1 MQAIV
6 KFPVAALLAMLLAV
20 IVALVLAAPSVLAQ
34 DTEQPPTEAASGGGS
49 GSAGVRLAEL
59 DLHGVALEPRFNPD
73 QADYQGYMYSREME
87 STTVTATAADAD
99 ATVTISPADADA
111 DAAGHQVDLADG
123 EDVSVEVTVTSS
135 DGTSESVYTVAMN
148 YGDGFVQLDV
158 GRDVACALRTDST
171 VDCWPDAPEP
181 AGIYQYAAGG
191 SVTHRA
197 THACGLRADGSAH
210 CWSRSWDAGRTLGYS
225 WNDYPD
231 TEVQSLDMGL
241 YSPCYLKTDGSIRCL
256 GGFITHPDA
265 ETEAGPY
272 KAVAAGYQMACVLT
286 PDNLVKCLGWNG
298 ASLDLP
304 EPETEF
310 KYIEVS
316 SPTVCGIRM
325 DDTLLCWFYPDLY
338 FDGVG
343 YGAIDTPEGEF
354 KSVSSGYGYG
364 FVCAVKSDDGSIVCF
379 AWYSDSL
386 ISRVLD
392 HVPEGEFQ
400 SVSVGRLK
408 ACGLRTDGSIAC
420 WGEYWTWDGHR
431 WTGREP
437 SMVSPWADD
446 ARLLS
451 FKVQDAA
458 AKDVLLSPQFDW
470 NTADGYTAEV
480 PQETTSVTVTP
491 GATNRFA
498 EVAISPPD
506 ADPDTAGHQVALDPG
521 INSVSV
527 AVTSWDDSAELTYTF
542 EIFRRDR
549 VHRFVAENSP
559 GGTAVGLPVAHPDA
573 DATATYSLEGADAG
587 SFRIDASTGQIYTVD
602 GVDYDY
608 ETKPTYEVTVRVEE
622 GDGAIAF
629 IAVTINLLDL
639 PEAKANAPAMG
650 VPFITGT
657 AQVGETLKA
666 DTSGIADEDGLT
678 SAVFSYQWLADDLDV
693 PGATS
698 SRYTL
703 ADADAGKAVRVRVSF
718 TDDRG
723 HAETLTSAAKVVAE
737 SDDYTMNRIWEVG
750 TWGKVDVGGST
761 TAAIEKAGDRDFIA
775 VNLVKDRT
783 YRIDVAGDGDD
794 ALADPRMHGVFRFL
808 WAADLECSGAFGDP
822 GVTTYVLTAG
832 HSDLYAVSVGA
843 ESDGTGRYRVSV
855 SESADTATGCDTKP
869 ASSANSPA
877 TGQPVISGTAQVGE
891 TLTAD
896 TSAITDADGLTNA
909 TFSYQW
915 AAGGVDIPGATGSTY
930 TLVDADAGKDIK
942 VTVSF
947 TDDADHAESVT
958 SAATDAVVAKSQQR
972 AANSPATGLPTI
984 SGTAQAGETLTVDTS
999 SIVDEDGLTKAEFT
1013 YQWAADGV
1021 DIADATDSAYTLVDA
1036 DEGKAISV
1044 AVSFTDDAGNAES
1057 VTSAGTDAVAPK
1069 PNTPSTGLPTIT
1081 GTVQVGET
1089 LTADTSGVADDD
1101 GLDNATFSYQW
1112 LADGSDIADATG
1124 STYTLVDGDEGKVVS
1139 VTVSFTDDAGNAESL
1154 TSAATDAVAPKPN
1167 IPATG
1172 QPAITGTAQVGETLT
1187 ADTSGISDEDG
1198 LDNVSFTYQWQGD
1211 GSDVAGATGSTYVL
1225 VDGDEGKA
1233 VSVTVSFTDDA
1244 GHVESLTSAATDAVA
1259 PKPNTP
1265 ATGAPT
1271 ISGTAQVGETLT
1283 ADVSGIGDAD
1293 GLTNA
1298 TFTYQWRADGADISG
1313 ATGSSYTLVEADEGR
1328 TISVTVSFTDDA
1340 GNAESLT
1347 SAATT
1352 AVAGRP
1358 NSSATGQPIITG
1370 TAQVRETLTADTSG
1384 IADAD
1389 GLTNATFAYQWLA
1402 DGSDIAGAAA
1412 SSYTLVEAD
1421 EGRAISVTVS
1431 FADDAG
1437 NAESLTSAATE
1448 AVAGPPPEPLT
1459 ASFSNGPSSHDGESA
1474 FTFDLHFS
1482 EEFSVSYKRLRDDA
1496 FEATGGDVTRAKRL
1510 ERGSNIGWRIHVRP
1524 DGDGTVSIIL
1534 PETTDCDD
1542 QGAICTGDGR
1552 MLSNRS
1558 ELTVGGP

>member
-6 KFPVAALLAMLLAV
+6 KFPVAALLAVLLAV
-20 IVALVLAAPSVLAQ
+20 IIALVLAAPLVLAQ
-34 DTEQPPTEAASGGGS
+34 DAEQPPTEAASGGA
-49 GSAGVRLAEL
+49 SAEARLAEL
-59 DLHGVALEPRFNPD
+59 DLHGVALEPRFDPD
-73 QADYQGYMYSREME
+73 QADYQGYMHSREMG
-87 STTVTATAADAD
+87 STTVTATAEDAS

-111 DAAGHQVDLADG
+111 DAAGHQVDLTAG

-135 DGTSESVYTVAMN
+135 DGTSESVYTVAMK

-210 CWSRSWDAGRTLGYS
+210 CWSRSWDAGRTRGYS

-241 YSPCYLKTDGSIRCL
+241 YSPCYLKIDGSIRCL

-286 PDNLVKCLGWNG
+286 PDNLVKCLGLGDWY
-298 ASLDLP
+298 LDLP

-325 DDTLLCWFYPDLY
+325 DDTLLCWYYPDLN

-343 YGAIDTPEGEF
+343 YVAIDTPEGEF

-379 AWYSDSL
+379 AWYSHSL

-431 WTGREP
+431 WTGQEP

-451 FKVQDAA
+451 LKVRDAA
-458 AKDVLLSPQFDW
+458 ANDVALSPQFDW

-498 EVAISPPD
+498 KATISPDD

-521 INSVSV
+521 INSISV

-542 EIFRRDR
+542 EIFRGDR

-587 SFRIDASTGQIYTVD
+587 SFSIDASTGQIYTVD

-608 ETKPTYEVTVRVEE
+608 EAKPTYEVTVRVEE

-639 PEAKANAPAMG
+639 PEAKANVPAMG

-657 AQVGETLKA
+657 AQVGETLTA
-666 DTSGIADEDGLT
+666 DTSGIADEDGLA

-775 VNLVKDRT
+775 ANLVKDRT

-855 SESADTATGCDTKP
+855 SESSDTATGCDTKL

-896 TSAITDADGLTNA
+896 TSGIADADGLTNA

-915 AAGGVDIPGATGSTY
+915 AAGGVDIPGATGSAY

-947 TDDADHAESVT
+947 TDDAGHAESVT

-972 AANSPATGLPTI
+972 AANTPATGLPTI
-984 SGTAQAGETLTVDTS
+984 SGTAQAGQTLTVDTS
-999 SIVDEDGLTKAEFT
+999 SIADEDGLDKAEFT

-1044 AVSFTDDAGNAES
+1044 AVSFTDDAGNE
-1057 VTSAGTDAVAPK
+1057 
-1069 PNTPSTGLPTIT
+1069 
-1081 GTVQVGET
+1081 
-1089 LTADTSGVADDD
+1089 
-1101 GLDNATFSYQW
+1101 
-1112 LADGSDIADATG
+1112 
-1124 STYTLVDGDEGKVVS
+1124 
-1139 VTVSFTDDAGNAESL
+1139 ESL
-1154 TSAATDAVAPKPN
+1154 TSTATN
-1167 IPATG
+1167 
-1172 QPAITGTAQVGETLT
+1172 
-1187 ADTSGISDEDG
+1187 
-1198 LDNVSFTYQWQGD
+1198 
-1211 GSDVAGATGSTYVL
+1211 
-1225 VDGDEGKA
+1225 
-1233 VSVTVSFTDDA
+1233 
-1244 GHVESLTSAATDAVA
+1244 AVA

-1265 ATGAPT
+1265 ATGQPT

-1283 ADVSGIGDAD
+1283 ADVSGIADDDGLDNVSFSYQWLADGSDIAGATASSYTLTDAD
-1293 GLTNA
+1293 EGKAISVTVSFTDDRGHAESLTSAATGAVAPKPNTPATGQPVIMGTAQVGETLTADTSGIADEDGLDEA
-1298 TFTYQWRADGADISG
+1298 VFSYQWRADGADISG
-1313 ATGSSYTLVEADEGR
+1313 ATGSSYTLVDADEGSA
-1328 TISVTVSFTDDA
+1328 ISVTVSFTDDA
-1340 GNAESLT
+1340 GHAESLT
-1347 SAATT
+1347 SAATA
-1352 AVAGRP
+1352 AVEARP
-1358 NSSATGQPIITG
+1358 NTPATGQPVISG
-1370 TAQVRETLTADTSG
+1370 TAQVGETLVAYTSG
-1384 IADAD
+1384 ISDDDGLDNAVFSYQWRAD
-1389 GLTNATFAYQWLA
+1389 GA
-1402 DGSDIAGAAA
+1402 DIAGATA
-1412 SSYTLVEAD
+1412 SSYTLTDAD
-1421 EGRAISVTVS
+1421 EGRSIMVTVS
-1431 FADDAG
+1431 FTDDRG
-1437 NAESLTSAATE
+1437 HAESLTSAATQ

-1459 ASFSNGPSSHDGESA
+1459 ASFSNGPSSHDGESV
-1474 FTFDLHFS
+1474 FTFELHFS
-1482 EEFSVSYKRLRDDA
+1482 EEFSVSYKRLRDQA
-1496 FEATGGDVTRAKRL
+1496 FDVTGGDVTRAKRL

-1524 DGDGTVSIIL
+1524 DGNGAVTIIL

-1542 QGAICTGDGR
+1542 DGAICAGDGR